1 MKFTKMLATLVVLL
15 VLGVAGISKGQRKM
29 YWTDAGTGKN
39 QRANLD
45 GSVVEDLTSSS
56 TPTGIAIDIAGGK
69 MYWASMGV
77 GKIYRSNLDG
87 SGVETLVAGLT
98 TVYDVS
104 LDIAAG
110 KMYWTDWGT
119 DIIQRSNLDGSN
131 VESVIKSL
139 NHPRGMALDI
149 AGGKIYWTD
158 SGPYRIR
165 RANLDGSGIEDV
177 VTGLVSV
184 HDVAVDIAG
193 GKIYWVDAGTADKV
207 QRSNL
212 DGSGV
217 EDLVTGL
224 DYPYGIALDIVKGKI
239 YWADYNA
246 SKIQRANLDGSSVED
261 VVTGLNSPRLI
272 TVLPPTITYQGRL
285 LDDSSVADGLYDL
298 RFAAYNEEGD
308 ANALTVAGAQDVDI
322 IDGYFTVQLGL
333 DGVEF
338 NGDGVH
344 WLEIAVRDANS
355 TDPGDYVTLSPRQ
368 QLTPTPYAVYAENAG
383 VDSDWMVSGDNMY
396 SIPSGRVGIGTMSPS
411 SKLHVEDDSTLE
423 VKVTINNQD
432 DTGAEKIYFGTDAGM
447 IAWGAANSSNPSKW
461 RFFNNRT
468 SGNYDWVTSGSI
480 KMTLDN
486 SGDLGI
492 GTTSPS
498 SKLHVEDDTTS
509 DVQITIHNQNNA
521 GSERLFFGTSTTSDA
536 GILVYGSTN
545 ATYPGKWRFLNNK
558 TSGHFD
564 WLAGASIRMTLAN
577 NGNLGIGTTIPTQK
591 LDVSGNV
598 TASRYYDRNNT
609 SYYLDP
615 GSTGYSA
622 KFAGNVGIGTTV
634 PSSRLHV
641 EDNTTGEVSLKINNT
656 NNTGSERLYFG
667 SNTSDAAMIVWGPS
681 NTTYPGKWRFINNN
695 TSGHYDW
702 IAGSSVRMTLS
713 NSGDLGI
720 GTTAPA
726 AKLDVAGRTRT
737 EVLEITGGS
746 DLSEQFEITA
756 EQQKVE
762 AGMVVCI
769 DAGNCG
775 NLVVSQKAYDRTVA
789 GIVSGAGSVKP
800 GMLMGQKGTMADGE
814 HPVAL
819 TGRVYC
825 RADVSNGPI
834 TPGDLLTTSDV
845 AGHAMKVTDYG
856 RAQGAI
862 LGKAMSSLEEGR
874 GLVLVLVSL
883 Q

>member
-1 MKFTKMLATLVVLL
+1 MKCTKMLATLVVLL
-15 VLGVAGISKGQRKM
+15 VLSLAGIGKGQRKM
-29 YWTDAGTGKN
+29 YWTDATAGKN

-45 GSVVEDLTSSS
+45 GSAVEDLTSSS
-56 TPTGIAIDIAGGK
+56 TPTGIAVDIAGGK

-98 TVYDVS
+98 TVYDIS

-110 KMYWTDWGT
+110 KMYWTDWGA
-119 DIIQRSNLDGSN
+119 DKIQCANLDGSK
-131 VESVIKSL
+131 VEDVVTGLS
-139 NHPRGMALDI
+139 NPRGMDLDI
-149 AGGKIYWTD
+149 AGGKMYWTD

-165 RANLDGSGIEDV
+165 RANMDGSGIEDV
-177 VTGLVSV
+177 VTGLVSP

-224 DYPYGIALDIVKGKI
+224 DYPYGISLDIVKGKM

-261 VVTGLNSPRLI
+261 IVTGLSSPRLI
-272 TVLPPTITYQGRL
+272 TVLPPTVTYQGRL

-298 RFAAYNEEGD
+298 RFSAYNEEGD
-308 ANALTVAGAQDVDI
+308 VNALTVAGAQDVDV

-338 NGDGVH
+338 NGDGIH

-383 VDSDWMVSGDNMY
+383 VDSDWMVAGDNMY

-411 SKLHVEDDSTLE
+411 SKLHIEDDSTND
-423 VKVTINNQD
+423 VKVTINNLD
-432 DTGAEKIYFGTDAGM
+432 DAGSERLYFGSDAGI
-447 IAWGAANSSNPSKW
+447 IAWGSSNTTYPGKW

-468 SGNYDWVTSGSI
+468 SGDYDWITSGSI
-480 KMTLDN
+480 
-486 SGDLGI
+486 
-492 GTTSPS
+492 
-498 SKLHVEDDTTS
+498 
-509 DVQITIHNQNNA
+509 
-521 GSERLFFGTSTTSDA
+521 
-536 GILVYGSTN
+536 
-545 ATYPGKWRFLNNK
+545 
-558 TSGHFD
+558 
-564 WLAGASIRMTLAN
+564 RMALAN
-577 NGNLGIGTTIPTQK
+577 NGNLGIGTTSPESKLHIRSLQPEVRFEESDASDKKWHIAGYNSGLVFAETGEGNAMYIKQGGNVGIGTTSPAQR
-591 LDVSGNV
+591 LDVFGNV
-598 TASRYYDRNNT
+598 TASMYFDRNNT

-615 GSTGYSA
+615 ASTVYSA

-641 EDNTTGEVSLKINNT
+641 EDNTTGEVSIKLHNA
-656 NNTGSERLYFG
+656 NNTGTERLYFG
-667 SNTSDAAMIVWGPS
+667 TSSGTDAVMMVWGSS
-681 NTTYPGKWRFINNN
+681 NTTYPGKWRFANNKTSAN
-695 TSGHYDW
+695 FDWITSG
-702 IAGSSVRMTLS
+702 SVKMTLA
-713 NSGDLGI
+713 NNGNLGI

-746 DLSEQFEITA
+746 DLSEQFEITG

-762 AGMVVCI
+762 PGMVVCI
-769 DAGNCG
+769 DSSNSG
-775 NLVVSQKAYDRTVA
+775 NLVVSQKVYDRTVA
-789 GIVSGAGSVKP
+789 GIVSGAGGVKP
-800 GMLMGQKGTMADGE
+800 GMLMGQQGTMADGE

-819 TGRVYC
+819 TGRAYC
-825 RADVSNGPI
+825 RADTSNGPI

-845 AGHAMKVTDYG
+845 PGHAMKVTDYN

-862 LGKAMSSLEEGR
+862 LGKAMSSLNEGK

>member
-1 MKFTKMLATLVVLL
+1 MLATLVVSL
-15 VLGVAGISKGQRKM
+15 VLCIASISKGQRKM

-45 GSVVEDLTSSS
+45 GSSVEDLVSSS
-56 TPTGIAIDIAGGK
+56 VPVGIAIDIAGGK
-69 MYWASMGV
+69 MYWTAMGTD
-77 GKIYRSNLDG
+77 KIYRTNLDG
-87 SGVETLVAGLT
+87 SGSQTLVGGLST
-98 TVYDVS
+98 PYDIC
-104 LDIAAG
+104 LDIAVG
-110 KMYWTDWGT
+110 KMYWTDWGA
-119 DIIQRSNLDGSN
+119 DKIQCANLDGSN
-131 VESVIKSL
+131 VQDVITGL
-139 NHPRGMALDI
+139 NNPRGMDLDI

-177 VTGLVSV
+177 VTGLVTV
-184 HDVAVDIAG
+184 HDVAVDTSG
-193 GKIYWVDAGTADKV
+193 GKIYWVDAGTADKI

-224 DYPYGIALDIVKGKI
+224 VYPYGIALDIVKGKM
-239 YWADYNA
+239 YWADETA

-261 VVTGLNSPRLI
+261 VVTGLGSPRLLV
-272 TVLPPTITYQGRL
+272 VLPPTVTYQGRL

-298 RFAAYNEEGD
+298 RFSAYNEEGD
-308 ANALTVAGAQDVDI
+308 SNPLTVTGAQDVDV

-344 WLEIAVRDANS
+344 WLEVAVREANS

-396 SIPSGRVGIGTMSPS
+396 SVPSGRVGIGTTNPS
-411 SKLHVEDDSTLE
+411 SKLHIEDDSALD
-423 VKVTINNQD
+423 VKVTIKNQND
-432 DTGAEKIYFGTDAGM
+432 AGAEKIYFGTDAGM

-480 KMTLDN
+480 RMALNN
-486 SGDLGI
+486 SGYLGIGTTTPESQLHIRSSSPEVRFEESDQSNKKWSISGYNSGLAFIETGEGYAMYIDEGGRVGI
-492 GTTSPS
+492 GTTSP
-498 SKLHVEDDTTS
+498 
-509 DVQITIHNQNNA
+509 A
-521 GSERLFFGTSTTSDA
+521 
-536 GILVYGSTN
+536 
-545 ATYPGKWRFLNNK
+545 
-558 TSGHFD
+558 
-564 WLAGASIRMTLAN
+564 
-577 NGNLGIGTTIPTQK
+577 QK
-591 LDVSGNV
+591 LDVSGYV
-598 TASRYYDRNNT
+598 VASRYYDREST

-622 KFAGNVGIGTTV
+622 KFAGNVGIGTTA
-634 PSSRLHV
+634 PSSKLHV
-641 EDNTTGEVSLKINNT
+641 QGSSTGEVKVTINNQ
-656 NNTGSERLYFG
+656 NSTGTERLYFG
-667 SNTSDAAMIVWGPS
+667 SDAGIIAWGSSNTS
-681 NTTYPGKWRFINNN
+681 YPGKWRFFNNR
-695 TSGHYDW
+695 TSANYDW
-702 IAGSSVRMTLS
+702 ITSGSIKMTLA
-713 NSGDLGI
+713 NNGNLGI
-720 GTTAPA
+720 GTSSPST
-726 AKLDVAGRTRT
+726 KLDVAGRTRT

-746 DLSEQFEITA
+746 DLSEQFEIKGK
-756 EQQKVE
+756 QQKVE
-762 AGMVVCI
+762 PGMVVCI
-769 DAGNCG
+769 DADSCG
-775 NLVVSQKAYDRTVA
+775 DLVISQKPYDRTVA
-789 GIVSGAGSVKP
+789 GIVSGAGGVKP
-800 GMLMGQKGTMADGE
+800 GMLMGQQGTMADGE

-825 RADVSNGPI
+825 RADASNGAI

-845 AGHAMKVTDYG
+845 PGHAMKVTDYE

-862 LGKAMSSLEEGR
+862 LGKAMSSLNDGK